1 MDTATDVPTIWNK
14 LADALFLRDSPTAE
28 YRLSERASFSFGR
41 IQSAA
46 GLPEMSQ
53 PVFGERGHIVVLQL
67 KPIPFIEQF
76 FGKKKV
82 SSGFY
87 PIGGVSAIDL
97 REEPAV
103 LLPNP
108 FDALVLYVTQAALD
122 EAAYAHRAPR
132 VQQLVW
138 PQGGFDSVVHHLA
151 QPLLSSLERP
161 LHASKIFLDHVL
173 QALNS
178 HFVCSY
184 GGVKT
189 STPHFRGGLSSMQM
203 RRATELLEANLDGD
217 VALQKIAEECQLSVS
232 HFARAFKQ
240 TFRTPP
246 YRWLIERRVD
256 KARDLM
262 TNSRLAL
269 ADIAIQC
276 GFADQSALNR
286 SFKRIHGITPG
297 TWRRGTRAAA

>member
-1 MDTATDVPTIWNK
+1 METATKIPTVWTQ
-14 LADALFLRDSPTAE
+14 LADTLYLRDSPTADF
-28 YRLSERASFSFGR
+28 RLSERAAFSFGR
-41 IQSAA
+41 IRSTV
-46 GLPEMSQ
+46 GLPEITQ
-53 PVFGERGHIVVLQL
+53 PVIGEHGHIVVLQL

-76 FGKKKV
+76 FGKRRV
-82 SSGFY
+82 SSGPY

-97 REEPAV
+97 TEEPAV

-108 FDALVLYVTQAALD
+108 FDALVLYITQAALN
-122 EAAYAHRAPR
+122 EVAYAHRAPR

-138 PQGGFDSVVHHLA
+138 PQGAFDSVVHHLG

-184 GGVKT
+184 GGVRM
-189 STPHFRGGLSSMQM
+189 SAPQFRGGLSSLQM
-203 RRATELLEANLDGD
+203 RRATELLEAHLDGD
-217 VALQKIAEECQLSVS
+217 IALQQVAEACELSVS

-240 TFRTPP
+240 TFHVPP
-246 YRWLIERRVD
+246 YRWLIERRVNR
-256 KARDLM
+256 ARDLM
-262 TNSRLAL
+262 TNSRLPL
-269 ADIAIQC
+269 ADIAIRC

-286 SFKRIHGITPG
+286 SFKRIHGVTPG
-297 TWRRGTRAAA
+297 TWRRGQRAAA

>member
-1 MDTATDVPTIWNK
+1 METATKIPTVWTQ
-14 LADALFLRDSPTAE
+14 LADTLYLRDSPTADF
-28 YRLSERASFSFGR
+28 RLSERAAFSFGR
-41 IQSAA
+41 IRSTV
-46 GLPEMSQ
+46 GLPEITQS
-53 PVFGERGHIVVLQL
+53 VIGERGHIVVLQL

-76 FGKKKV
+76 LGKRRV
-82 SSGFY
+82 SSGPY

-97 REEPAV
+97 TEEPAV

-108 FDALVLYVTQAALD
+108 FDALVLYITQAALD
-122 EAAYAHRAPR
+122 EVAYAHRAPR

-138 PQGGFDSVVHHLA
+138 PQGAFDSVVHHLG

-184 GGVKT
+184 GGVRM
-189 STPHFRGGLSSMQM
+189 SASQFRGGLSSLQM
-203 RRATELLEANLDGD
+203 RRATELLEAHLDGD
-217 VALQKIAEECQLSVS
+217 IALQQVAEACELSVS

-240 TFRTPP
+240 TFHVPP

-256 KARDLM
+256 RARDLM
-262 TNSRLAL
+262 TNSRLPL
-269 ADIAIQC
+269 ADIAIRC

-286 SFKRIHGITPG
+286 FFKRIHGVTPS
-297 TWRRGTRAAA
+297 TWRRGQRAAA

>member
-1 MDTATDVPTIWNK
+1 MDRATKIPSVWTQ
-14 LADALFLRDSPTAE
+14 LADTLYLRDSPTANFS
-28 YRLSERASFSFGR
+28 LSERAAFSFGR
-41 IQSAA
+41 IRSTV
-46 GLPEMSQ
+46 GLPEITQS
-53 PVFGERGHIVVLQL
+53 VIGERGHIVVLQL

-76 FGKKKV
+76 FGKRRV
-82 SSGFY
+82 SSGPY

-97 REEPAV
+97 SEEPAV

-108 FDALVLYVTQAALD
+108 FDALVLYITQAALD
-122 EAAYAHRAPR
+122 EVAYAHRAPR

-138 PQGGFDSVVHHLA
+138 PQGAFDSVVHHLG

-184 GGVKT
+184 GGVKM
-189 STPHFRGGLSSMQM
+189 SAPQFRGGLSSLQM
-203 RRATELLEANLDGD
+203 RRATELLEAHLDGD
-217 VALQKIAEECQLSVS
+217 IALQQVAEACELSVS

-240 TFRTPP
+240 TFHLPP

-256 KARDLM
+256 RARDLM
-262 TNSRLAL
+262 TNSRLPL
-269 ADIAIQC
+269 ADIAIRC

-286 SFKRIHGITPG
+286 SFKRIHGVTPG
-297 TWRRGTRAAA
+297 TWRRGQRAAA